1 MDPHYAKPNVSCTL
15 YDYTGREQELISQ
28 AFRAGNFTYLSSLPA
43 FIQPSAVSEALKEKS
58 VESVNRHSKP
68 KPKLCHLWGCDGL
81 VHEFEWMPD
90 SFDALTEQQKREKT
104 ESLSKRKQICES
116 DFRPTGI
123 QAKDKHE
130 EGFTSSK
137 VPFLTVNEPYEAA
150 TEHASR
156 LKWIQECQLLAGEFR
171 PCLQDHSTSR
181 INRQHVAEILS
192 ILRTRLQSDWE
203 DIEVEVDY
211 TADELVEIRVKQA
224 SVDSQVALHAYMNVL
239 VNQDETLYQYKMKRV
254 PQGWGLE
261 EEGLIYYT
269 LALPWTRLR
278 TNDATVSLPGSKT
291 SPRGSGP
298 RSLD

>member
-15 YDYTGREQELISQ
+15 YDYTGKEQELISQ

-43 FIQPSAVSEALKEKS
+43 FIQPSAVTEALKEKS

-90 SFDALTEQQKREKT
+90 SFETVMELQKREKA
-104 ESLSKRKQICES
+104 ESLAKRKLISES
-116 DFRPTGI
+116 DFVPTGI

-130 EGFTSSK
+130 DGFTGEK
-137 VPFLTVNEPYEAA
+137 VSFLTVNEPYEAA

-171 PCLQDHSTSR
+171 TSVQDHSTSR
-181 INRQHVAEILS
+181 INRQHVTEIVA
-192 ILRTRLQSDWE
+192 ILRARLQTDWE
-203 DIEVEVDY
+203 ESEVEVEY

-224 SVDSQVALHAYMNVL
+224 TVDSQVALHAYMNVL
-239 VNQDETLYQYKMKRV
+239 ANQDETLYQYKLKRV

-261 EEGLIYYT
+261 DEGLIYYT

-278 TNDATVSLPGSKT
+278 TNDATVSLPGSKI

>member
-1 MDPHYAKPNVSCTL
+1 M
-15 YDYTGREQELISQ
+15 
-28 AFRAGNFTYLSSLPA
+28 
-43 FIQPSAVSEALKEKS
+43 
-58 VESVNRHSKP
+58 ESVNRHSKP

-90 SFDALTEQQKREKT
+90 SFETVMELQKREKA
-104 ESLSKRKQICES
+104 ESLAKRKLISES
-116 DFRPTGI
+116 DFVPTGI

-130 EGFTSSK
+130 DGFTGEK
-137 VPFLTVNEPYEAA
+137 VSFLTVNEPYEAA

-171 PCLQDHSTSR
+171 PSVQDHSTSR
-181 INRQHVAEILS
+181 INRQHVTEIVA
-192 ILRTRLQSDWE
+192 ILRARLQTDWE
-203 DIEVEVDY
+203 ESEVEVEY

-224 SVDSQVALHAYMNVL
+224 TVDSQVALHAYMNVL
-239 VNQDETLYQYKMKRV
+239 ANQDETLYQYKLKRV

-261 EEGLIYYT
+261 DEGLIYYT

-278 TNDATVSLPGSKT
+278 TNDATVSLPGSKI